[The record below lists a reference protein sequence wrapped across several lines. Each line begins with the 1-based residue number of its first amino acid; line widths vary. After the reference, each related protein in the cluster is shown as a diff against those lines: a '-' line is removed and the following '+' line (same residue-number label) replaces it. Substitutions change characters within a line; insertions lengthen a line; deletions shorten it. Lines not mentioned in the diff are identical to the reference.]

1 MSDNNRHPDEMMEEY
16 DFSTGVRGKHYK
28 QFAQGGNEVNGVGDA
43 DARNVWE
50 RIAGAWQGEELVRE
64 PQK

>member
-28 QFAQGGNEVNGVGDA
+28 S
-43 DARNVWE
+43 
-50 RIAGAWQGEELVRE
+50 
-64 PQK
+64 